1 MTPGDV
7 FAHTIIITRRKVK
20 GGKKDDKEVVRL
32 IEWPDGEKKSTI
44 GEVVD
49 ILGQMGDNDVEM
61 NSILAQYGLP
71 YKYPKNV
78 EDAANK
84 ISGEIKEQD

>member
-1 MTPGDV
+1 
-7 FAHTIIITRRKVK
+7 
-20 GGKKDDKEVVRL
+20 
-32 IEWPDGEKKSTI
+32 
-44 GEVVD
+44 
-49 ILGQMGDNDVEM
+49 MGDNDVEM

-84 ISGEIKEQD
+84 ISGRNHRTGLQGARGLPARYSLAPSTQGCQGL

>member
-1 MTPGDV
+1 
-7 FAHTIIITRRKVK
+7 
-20 GGKKDDKEVVRL
+20 
-32 IEWPDGEKKSTI
+32 
-44 GEVVD
+44 
-49 ILGQMGDNDVEM
+49 MGDNDVEM

-84 ISGEIKEQD
+84 ISGEITERYSPAPSTRRMPRTLMMPSVFRDWRMETGR

>member
-1 MTPGDV
+1 MR
-7 FAHTIIITRRKVK
+7 I
-20 GGKKDDKEVVRL
+20 
-32 IEWPDGEKKSTI
+32 IEWPDGENKSPI

-84 ISGEIKEQD
+84 ISGEITERITRNARTSERYSHVLSTLRMLKISMMP